1 MNTKNKS
8 KQSEADIIMDHTSKT
23 SAINWYRDAILLIS
37 ISTVFGLDQLTK
49 YLTRKTL
56 HLYESWPNE
65 GVFRLTHEINSG
77 TAFGLFQNQT
87 PILIVASIIAVAFI
101 YYFYRTYAIH
111 SRLLR
116 LCIGLQL
123 GGAFGNLS
131 DRIIFGYVTDFIDVG
146 WWPVFNLAD
155 SSIVVGISILIVI
168 ILMNGKLNIFE
179 TSRNKPTINGK

>member
-1 MNTKNKS
+1 MNTKDKS
-8 KQSEADIIMDHTSKT
+8 KQYEADVTLGHASKT
-23 SAINWYRDAILLIS
+23 LTINWYKDTILLIS
-37 ISTVFGLDQLTK
+37 ISAVFGLDQLTK
-49 YLTRKTL
+49 YLTRQML
-56 HLYESWPNE
+56 QIYESWPNQ
-65 GVFRLTHEINSG
+65 GIFRLTHETNTG

-87 PILIVASIIAVAFI
+87 LILIIASIVAVGFI

-155 SSIVVGISILIVI
+155 SSIVIGISILVFI
-168 ILMNGKLNIFE
+168 ILLNGKLNKFGP
-179 TSRNKPTINGK
+179 SRNDPALHGR

>member
-1 MNTKNKS
+1 MNTKDKS
-8 KQSEADIIMDHTSKT
+8 KQYKADITLDHTSKT
-23 SAINWYRDAILLIS
+23 STINWYKDAILLIS
-37 ISTVFGLDQLTK
+37 ISAVFGLDQLTK
-49 YLTRKTL
+49 YLTRETL
-56 HLYESWPNE
+56 QIYESWPNE
-65 GVFRLTHEINSG
+65 GIFRLTHETNSG
-77 TAFGLFQNQT
+77 AAFGLFQNQT

-101 YYFYRTYAIH
+101 YYFYKTYAIH

-155 SSIVVGISILIVI
+155 SSIVVGISILIII
-168 ILMNGKLNIFE
+168 ILVNGKLNIFE
-179 TSRNKPTINGK
+179 TSKNKPTLNGK